1 MNQPNDETIRNVVRM
16 AKTTL
21 SPADAQKIER
31 LAQDKNAVANLTANL
46 TDKDWAMV
54 NQVMNNPVLL
64 RQILTSSKG
73 KEVLQKFLNGR

>member
-16 AKTTL
+16 AKNTL

>member
-1 MNQPNDETIRNVVRM
+1 MNQPNDETIRNVVRI
-16 AKTTL
+16 AKNIL